1 VNTLGLGMSEL
12 HLGKIDD
19 FDVSVVIPLIQL
31 SGVFSSALDITSA
44 ISLEELYSFDVISVT
59 NLRYRCP
66 VDVKIGIDGTS
77 RTVTSTV
84 SKI

>member
-1 VNTLGLGMSEL
+1 MSEL

-31 SGVFSSALDITSA
+31 SGVLSSALGITSA